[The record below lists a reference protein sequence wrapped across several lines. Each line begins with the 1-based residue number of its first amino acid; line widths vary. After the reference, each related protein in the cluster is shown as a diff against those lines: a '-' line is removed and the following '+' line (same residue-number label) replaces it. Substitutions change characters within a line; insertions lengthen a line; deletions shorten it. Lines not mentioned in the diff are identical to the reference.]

1 MFANATERFLYR
13 QAASDFRIP
22 YWDWASPAPEGE
34 SHFPDVFWNSTMIQ
48 YGPNGVQVIRNPLY
62 SYSFHP
68 LDGDALIWPPVR
80 IMEGNIH
87 TIAC

>member
-1 MFANATERFLYR
+1 MFTNATERSLYK

-22 YWDWASPAPEGE
+22 YWDWASPAPEGQ

-80 IMEGNIH
+80 ITEWQYAS
-87 TIAC
+87 TC